1 MSDEQTSMGSPGTP
15 AGQPAAGQASSNASS
30 SDPNVRR
37 PIKIG
42 SQRPDETTVV
52 PSSSATK
59 PPAAP
64 PVSGKPAAPAERG
77 ERPEE
82 EEDKTSDAAMEEFTR
97 RGPVT
102 AAEGWSAAAESAL
115 SAPRVPRVTADLQ
128 AEIDEALGDLSSLDA
143 LLQGES
149 KPKPQEAKPVELDQ
163 RIPAR
168 VIKVDRESVFF
179 SLGGPNQ
186 GITPVRLFP
195 EPPEV
200 GAVLEVIPAKYL
212 VEDELYECM
221 IPGGTVEVQDWS
233 DVTEGVVVEAKVTG
247 HNKGGLECEVKHLR
261 AFMPA
266 SQVSM
271 YRVEDFE
278 SFIGKTLAAVV
289 TEANPQRRNLVLSHR
304 AVLERERQESR
315 EKLLSELAVGQI
327 REGIVRR
334 LQPFGVFVDLGGIDG
349 LIPIGQLSW
358 ERIRHPSDV
367 VEEGQRIKVRVE
379 KIDPATGKIGLSYR
393 DLVYDPWRD
402 VETSLPVG
410 AVVDGTVS
418 KIMEFGAFIRLA
430 AGIEGLAHIS
440 ELAQHR
446 VQNVRSVVEEGQTVR
461 VKILSIDPAQQRVSL
476 SLKAALAAPTQET
489 DEAEGAAE
497 SGSAAKA
504 SPAARRVSI
513 SNKPL
518 QGGLSNRS
526 EGDKFGLKW

>member
-42 SQRPDETTVV
+42 SQRPGETTVV

-97 RGPVT
+97 RGPVS

-179 SLGGPNQ
+179 NLGGPNQ

-212 VEDELYECM
+212 MEEELYECM

-440 ELAQHR
+440 ELAHHR

-504 SPAARRVSI
+504 SPAARRVSV

>member
-42 SQRPDETTVV
+42 SQRPGETTVV

-97 RGPVT
+97 RGPVS

-179 SLGGPNQ
+179 NLGGPNQ

-212 VEDELYECM
+212 MEEELYECM

-233 DVTEGVVVEAKVTG
+233 DVT
-247 HNKGGLECEVKHLR
+247 
-261 AFMPA
+261 
-266 SQVSM
+266 
-271 YRVEDFE
+271 
-278 SFIGKTLAAVV
+278 
-289 TEANPQRRNLVLSHR
+289 
-304 AVLERERQESR
+304 
-315 EKLLSELAVGQI
+315 
-327 REGIVRR
+327 
-334 LQPFGVFVDLGGIDG
+334 
-349 LIPIGQLSW
+349 
-358 ERIRHPSDV
+358 
-367 VEEGQRIKVRVE
+367 
-379 KIDPATGKIGLSYR
+379 
-393 DLVYDPWRD
+393 
-402 VETSLPVG
+402 
-410 AVVDGTVS
+410 
-418 KIMEFGAFIRLA
+418 
-430 AGIEGLAHIS
+430 
-440 ELAQHR
+440 
-446 VQNVRSVVEEGQTVR
+446 
-461 VKILSIDPAQQRVSL
+461 
-476 SLKAALAAPTQET
+476 
-489 DEAEGAAE
+489 
-497 SGSAAKA
+497 
-504 SPAARRVSI
+504 
-513 SNKPL
+513 
-518 QGGLSNRS
+518 
-526 EGDKFGLKW
+526 